1 MMHPLSRTSPVSEI
15 IPQEFDMLNRML
27 LQGFLVVS
35 LVAGSAMTASAQSA
49 VATEPVV
56 TTTSVAVTPV
66 VNEGARAVRSGVSLQ
81 EATTTQAPQLM
92 QGGDRRN
99 VAWMV
104 VGLAAVGVGVLIGG
118 DVGTVV
124 ALGGAVVG
132 LVGLFRYMN

>member
-1 MMHPLSRTSPVSEI
+1 MHPVSRTFTVSAI
-15 IPQEFDMLNRML
+15 TLQEFYMLNRIM
-27 LQGFLVVS
+27 LQGALVAS
-35 LVAGSAMTASAQSA
+35 LVAASAMSVSAQSV
-49 VATEPVV
+49 VATEPAV

-99 VAWMV
+99 VSWMV
-104 VGLAAVGVGVLIGG
+104 VGLAAIGVGVLIGG

-124 ALGGAVVG
+124 ALGGGIVG